1 MSRARRIG
9 IAAVIIAMSLCAPV
23 RPASA
28 CSCVFRDLAEQVQ
41 AASTVFVGTVTS
53 AGETSATFDVDRVYK
68 GTVPGETP
76 ISNTFSGTD
85 CAIPFTEGR
94 TYVVFA
100 ALQNGTLST
109 GLCSGTTDDLS
120 VADRLSV
127 NAGPT
132 RSPQAGPPVV
142 RVIVVSRRTVPI
154 AAAAAIAALVAAALL
169 LSVRRALDRPR
180 PFA

>member
-1 MSRARRIG
+1 MSPVRRIG
-9 IAAVIIAMSLCAPV
+9 AAIIAVSLCAPV

-41 AASTVFVGTVTS
+41 AASTVFLGTVS
-53 AGETSATFDVDRVYK
+53 AADETSATFDVDRVYK
-68 GTVPGETP
+68 GTVAGETP
-76 ISNTFSGTD
+76 ISNTFPGTD

-109 GLCSGTTDDLS
+109 GLCSGTTDDVS

-142 RVIVVSRRTVPI
+142 RVIVVRRTVPI
-154 AAAAAIAALVAAALL
+154 AAAAALAALVAALL